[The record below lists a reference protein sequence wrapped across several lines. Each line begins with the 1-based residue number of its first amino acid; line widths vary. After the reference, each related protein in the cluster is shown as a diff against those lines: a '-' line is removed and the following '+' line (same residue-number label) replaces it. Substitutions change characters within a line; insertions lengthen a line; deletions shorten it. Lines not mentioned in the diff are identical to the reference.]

1 MTFQEIAS
9 RLSAAFGDAIVE
21 VKSEGVVE
29 PSVKVAPGRL
39 RDVALALRNDP
50 DFRFDYLMCLSGVD
64 LGKETLGVVYHL
76 SSMTHRHKVTLRTDV
91 PAPEPKVPTVSDIW
105 PTANWHER
113 EAWDLFGILFTDHPD
128 LRRILLP
135 EDYPGHPLRKDFKV
149 PEFYNGMKV
158 PY

>member
-1 MTFQEIAS
+1 MTFPDITKRLQE
-9 RLSAAFGDAIVE
+9 AFGDAIVE
-21 VKSEGVVE
+21 VKSEGVPE
-29 PSVKVAPGRL
+29 TYLKVAPARIH
-39 RDVALALRNDP
+39 DIALLLSGDP
-50 DFRFDYLMCLSGVD
+50 DLKFDYLMCLSGVD
-64 LGKETLGVVYHL
+64 NGKDTLGVVYHL
-76 SSMTHRHKVTLRTDV
+76 YSMTHRHKLTLAVDL
-91 PAPEPKVPTVSDIW
+91 PAADPKLPTVSDLW

-113 EAWDLFGILFTDHPD
+113 EAWDMYGIVFENHPD

>member
-1 MTFQEIAS
+1 MQG
-9 RLSAAFGDAIVE
+9 AFGDAILE
-21 VKSEGVVE
+21 VKTEGVVE
-29 PSVKVAPGRL
+29 PYVKVAPEKIH
-39 RDVALALRNDP
+39 DIAHALIDGDDL
-50 DFRFDYLMCLSGVD
+50 RFDYLMCLSGVD
-64 LGKETLGVVYHL
+64 HGKEILGVVYHL
-76 SSMTHRHKVTLRTDV
+76 YSMTHRHKLTVKTELPVATPTL
-91 PAPEPKVPTVSDIW
+91 PTVSDLW

-113 EAWDLFGILFTDHPD
+113 EAWDMYGIVFENHPD

>member
-1 MTFQEIAS
+1 MEFQEIVA
-9 RLSAAFGDAIVE
+9 RLQAAVPGALVE
-21 VKSEGVVE
+21 AKSEGVVQ
-29 PSVKVAPGRL
+29 PSVKVDPHRL
-39 RDVALALRNDP
+39 RDAALVLRNDP
-50 DFRFDYLMCLSGVD
+50 DLRFDYLMCLSGMD
-64 LGKETLGVVYHL
+64 LGKQALGVVYHL
-76 SSMTHRHKVTLRTDV
+76 GSMGHGHKLVVRTEV
-91 PAPEPKVPTVSDIW
+91 PAAEPRVPTVSDIW

-113 EAWDLFGILFTDHPD
+113 EAYDLVGVVFTGHPD

>member
-1 MTFQEIAS
+1 MTFPEIVA
-9 RLSAAFGDAIVE
+9 RLQAAVPDAVVE
-21 VKSEGVVE
+21 AKSEGVVQ
-29 PSVKVAPGRL
+29 PSVKVAPAKL
-39 RDVALALRNDP
+39 RDVALALRGDP
-50 DFRFDYLMCLSGVD
+50 ELDFDYLNCLSGVD

-76 SSMTHRHKVTLRTDV
+76 SSMKHRHKLTVRTDV
-91 PAPEPKVPTVSDIW
+91 PAADARVATVSDIW

-113 EAWDLFGILFTDHPD
+113 EAWDLVGVSFTNHPD

>member
-1 MTFQEIAS
+1 MTFQEIAA
-9 RLSAAFGDAIVE
+9 RLQSTFGDAVLE
-21 VKSEGVVE
+21 ARSEGVVE
-29 PSVKVAPGRL
+29 PSVKVAPAKL
-39 RDVALALRNDP
+39 REVALLLRSDP
-50 DFRFDYLMCLSGVD
+50 DMRFDYLMCLSGMD
-64 LGKETLGVVYHL
+64 QGKETLGVVYHL
-76 SSMTHRHKVTLRTDV
+76 SSMTHLHKLTLKTDV
-91 PAPEPKVPTVSDIW
+91 PVSDPKVATVSDIW

-113 EAWDLFGILFTDHPD
+113 EAWDLLGIVFTGHPD

>member
-1 MTFQEIAS
+1 MTFDEITEKL
-9 RLSAAFGDAIVE
+9 RDAFGDAVVE
-21 VKSEGVVE
+21 AKSEGVPE
-29 PSVKVAPGRL
+29 AFLKVAPGKIHEIAAFL
-39 RDVALALRNDP
+39 ND
-50 DFRFDYLMCLSGVD
+50 DTDLRFDFLMCLSGVD
-64 LGKETLGVVYHL
+64 NGKETLGVVYHL
-76 SSMTHRHKVTLRTDV
+76 YSMERRHRLALKTDL
-91 PAPEPKVPTVSDIW
+91 PAADPKLSTVSDVW

-113 EAWDLFGILFTDHPD
+113 EAWDMYGIVFENHPD

>member
-1 MTFQEIAS
+1 MTFPEIA
-9 RLSAAFGDAIVE
+9 RKLQDAFGDAVVE
-21 VKSEGVVE
+21 VKSEGV
-29 PSVKVAPGRL
+29 PDPHVKIAPGRIH
-39 RDVALALRNDP
+39 DIAAALHGDP
-50 DFRFDYLMCLSGVD
+50 DLRFDYLMCLSGVD
-64 LGKETLGVVYHL
+64 HGRETLGVVYHL
-76 SSMTHRHKVTLRTDV
+76 ASMTHRHKLTLKTDL
-91 PAPEPKVPTVSDIW
+91 PAADPKIPTVSDLW

-113 EAWDLFGILFTDHPD
+113 EAWDMFGIKFENHPD

>member
-1 MTFQEIAS
+1 MTFQEIAAA
-9 RLSAAFGDAIVE
+9 LQGAFGDAVLE

-29 PSVKVAPGRL
+29 PWVKVAAPKLRGIALLL
-39 RDVALALRNDP
+39 RDDP
-50 DFRFDYLMCLSGVD
+50 GLRFDYLMCLSGVD
-64 LGKETLGVVYHL
+64 HTKELLGVVYHL
-76 SSMTHRHKVTLRTDV
+76 SSMTHLHKLTLKTDV
-91 PAPEPKVPTVSDIW
+91 PASDPKVPTVSDIW

-113 EAWDLFGILFTDHPD
+113 EAWDMFGIVFTDHPD